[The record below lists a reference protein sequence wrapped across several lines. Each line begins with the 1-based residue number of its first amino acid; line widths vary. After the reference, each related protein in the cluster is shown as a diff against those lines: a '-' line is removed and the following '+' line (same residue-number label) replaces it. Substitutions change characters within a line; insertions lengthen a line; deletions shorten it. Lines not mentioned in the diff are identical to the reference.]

1 MKGLKLPQMKGFKLP
16 QVHPAVNLA
25 GFLTT
30 VGLGIVT
37 FVVNNQN
44 AIVGAF
50 PAKDAAFVAL
60 IISSLATLLPDKR
73 QPLPPDEQNPKAS

>member
-1 MKGLKLPQMKGFKLP
+1 MKGFKLP
-16 QVHPAVNLA
+16 QVHPAVNFA

-30 VGLGIVT
+30 LGLGIAT
-37 FVVNNQN
+37 FAVNNQN

-60 IISSLATLLPDKR
+60 VISALATLLPDKR
-73 QPLPPDEQNPKAS
+73 QSLPPDTQSPKAS